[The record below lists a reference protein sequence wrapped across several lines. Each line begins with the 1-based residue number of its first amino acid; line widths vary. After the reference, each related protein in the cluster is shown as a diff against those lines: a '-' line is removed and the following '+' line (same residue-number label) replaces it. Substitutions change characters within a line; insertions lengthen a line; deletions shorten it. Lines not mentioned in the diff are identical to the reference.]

1 MKKFNLL
8 IKLFVVYFFYTSLAF
23 SSNLNFFDKGKL
35 LFENKKFD
43 KSKIFFE
50 KDIVFNPKSEKSY
63 LYLAKI
69 FKEQENDEE
78 QEINLNN
85 VILLD
90 PKNEEALYMLIL
102 LKIKFSDYKIAEDL
116 IEKFSLV
123 CNSFCSKKKQIKDS
137 LDKIL
142 PKNAKSNN

>member
-8 IKLFVVYFFYTSLAF
+8 IKLFVIYFFYTSLAF
-23 SSNLNFFDKGKL
+23 SSNLNFFDEGKL

-43 KSKIFFE
+43 KSKVFFE

-102 LKIKFSDYKIAEDL
+102 LKIKFSDYKIAENL
-116 IEKFSLV
+116 IERFNLV

>member
-8 IKLFVVYFFYTSLAF
+8 IKLFVIYFFYTSLAF
-23 SSNLNFFDKGKL
+23 SSNLNFFDEGKL

-43 KSKIFFE
+43 KSKVFFE

>member
-8 IKLFVVYFFYTSLAF
+8 IKLFVIYFFYTSLAF
-23 SSNLNFFDKGKL
+23 SSNLNFFDEGKL

-43 KSKIFFE
+43 KSKVFFE

-78 QEINLNN
+78 QEMNLNN

-116 IEKFSLV
+116 IERFNLV

>member
-8 IKLFVVYFFYTSLAF
+8 IKLFVIYFFYTSLAF
-23 SSNLNFFDKGKL
+23 SSNLNFFDEGKL

-102 LKIKFSDYKIAEDL
+102 LKIKFSDYKIAENL
-116 IEKFSLV
+116 IERFNLV

>member
-23 SSNLNFFDKGKL
+23 SSNLNFFDEGKL

-116 IEKFSLV
+116 IEKFNLV